1 MGRPV
6 YRIVALRMGE
16 FDTDRASMLLG
27 TDFGTPLRIPFNAF
41 AVDGGSERVII
52 DTGVHDPAWVNERV
66 GPYRRQED
74 EDMAPALRRAV
85 GWKPEDVEVVINTHL
100 HYDHCGRNA
109 HFTRARFYVHAA
121 EWEAAAEPLPSQ
133 RVFYLPSLYD
143 RSAVDF
149 FAWRFVYGVQEVLP
163 GIVVF
168 PTPGHSVGH
177 QSVAVNTVEGL
188 VVVTGDA
195 ANMLDNLTLNVVPG
209 IIADVAAGFRSL
221 AAIRRIADA
230 VVPGHDPR
238 IHKYQDSDFPRVE
251 RHAGGSPAATPGVSP
266 RAALSPHS
274 TA

>member
-1 MGRPV
+1 MTRPV

-27 TDFGTPLRIPFNAF
+27 TDFGTRLRIPFNAF
-41 AVDGGSERVII
+41 AVDGGPERVVI
-52 DTGVHDPAWVNERV
+52 DTGVHDAAWVNRMV
-66 GPYRRQED
+66 GPYRRGED
-74 EDMAPALRRAV
+74 EDVAPALLRAV

-109 HFTRARFYVHAA
+109 QFTRARFYVHAA
-121 EWEAAAEPLPSQ
+121 EWEAAADPVPSQ
-133 RVFYLPSLYD
+133 RVFYLSSLYD

-149 FAWRFVYGVQEVLP
+149 FAWKLVYGVQEVLP

-177 QSVAVNTVEGL
+177 QSVAVNTAEGL
-188 VVVTGDA
+188 VVVAGDA
-195 ANMLDNLTLNVVPG
+195 ANLLDNLSLNVVPG
-209 IIADVAAGFRSL
+209 IIVDVAAGYRSL

-230 VVPGHDPR
+230 VIPGHDPR
-238 IHKYQDSDFPRVE
+238 IRKYQESGFPRVE
-251 RHAGGSPAATPGVSP
+251 RHPEGSAVSASGGPRPTPSPD
-266 RAALSPHS
+266 S